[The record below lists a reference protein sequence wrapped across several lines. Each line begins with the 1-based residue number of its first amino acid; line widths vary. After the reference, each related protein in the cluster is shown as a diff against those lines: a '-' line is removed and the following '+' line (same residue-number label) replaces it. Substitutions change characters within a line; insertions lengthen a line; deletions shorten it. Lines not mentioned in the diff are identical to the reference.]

1 MNMNSVNQDHL
12 QALLGRALVDLGAVS
27 TAALVGI
34 GDRLNLYK
42 VLATHGPLSSAELA
56 ERTGAAERYVR
67 EWLNANAAS
76 GYVGYQAATGSYAM
90 SPEQIMV
97 FADEHSPCFLVGGFD
112 VALSAV
118 KIAPRLERAFR
129 TGEGIGWHEHDHQL
143 FHGIER
149 FFRTGYAAHLVQEW
163 IPQMDGVQD
172 KLRRGALVADVGCGL
187 GASTILMA
195 QAFPESRFHGFD
207 FHPESIATARAR
219 AIAAGVQERV
229 CFELATATDIP
240 ARGYDLVTMFD
251 ALHDMGA
258 PQAAAE
264 QVRRA
269 LAPDG
274 SWMIVEPAAGDKVE
288 QNLNP
293 VGRAYYAGSTLMCV
307 PCAIA
312 QGAHTVLGAQAGPER
327 ISAIV
332 RAAGF
337 SQVRVAAGTPFNLIY
352 EARR

>member
-1 MNMNSVNQDHL
+1 MNMNAINQENL

-27 TAALVGI
+27 AAALVGI

-42 VLATHGPLSSAELA
+42 VLATHGPLTSEELA
-56 ERTGAAERYVR
+56 ERTGTAERYVR

-76 GYVGYQAATGSYAM
+76 GYVDYLADSARYTM

-97 FADEHSPCFLVGGFD
+97 FADDHSPCFLVGGFD
-112 VALSAV
+112 VAMAAV
-118 KIAPRLERAFR
+118 KIAPRLERAFQ
-129 TGEGIGWHEHDHQL
+129 TGEGIAWHEHHHQL

-149 FFRTGYAAHLVQEW
+149 FFRTGYAAHLVQDW
-163 IPQMDGVQD
+163 IPQLDGVQE
-172 KLRRGALVADVGCGL
+172 KLQRGALVADVGCGL

-207 FHPESIATARAR
+207 FHPESIAAARAR
-219 AIAAGVQERV
+219 AIAAGVQNRV
-229 CFELATATDIP
+229 SFEVAGATDFP

-264 QVRRA
+264 QVLRA
-269 LAPDG
+269 LAADG
-274 SWMIVEPAAGDKVE
+274 SWMIVEPAAGDRVE
-288 QNLNP
+288 DNLNP
-293 VGRAYYAGSTLMCV
+293 VGRAYYAGSTLMCT

-312 QGAHTVLGAQAGPER
+312 QGARTVLGAQAGPAR
-327 ISAIV
+327 ISGIV
-332 RAAGF
+332 REAGF
-337 SQVRVAAGTPFNLIY
+337 SRVRVAASTPFNLIF